1 MNTPPS
7 APPWQAAGTLGIPPL
22 TERLKSLRALR
33 AVAAHGSTAQAAQAM
48 HTSQPAVTRSIQELE
63 KFCGL
68 DLFSRA
74 TRGMVPTPI
83 GALLAGRTETLF
95 LHLDHGA
102 TEAIA
107 AAPAAARKP
116 TAMQRFASIVSP
128 SGLRSLIAIA
138 AAGSEST
145 AAALLGVTQPAVHAA
160 LQSLEQ
166 SLGVH
171 LFYKLAT
178 GTQLTPA
185 GEALLRRV
193 KLALAEIRAMEGDMA
208 AWRGEARGRIVIG
221 VLPLSVTVF
230 LPAALEAL
238 LHRHPHIQVQVVDGT
253 YESLVQQLLSADID
267 AIAGALRN
275 DAPAADIRQH
285 HLFDDDLVIVARAGH
300 PCLACEAPSL
310 RDLLQWEWV
319 MPLHD
324 TPADRVLRQLFRSQ
338 GLEPPAKSVEAN
350 SPMLTQAFVVQ
361 TGKLALASR
370 VQARA
375 ESVQGLLRIV
385 PLALPATMRRIGLAT
400 RAMGKP
406 SHDLQLFLD
415 ACNTATPAA

>member
-1 MNTPPS
+1 M
-7 APPWQAAGTLGIPPL
+7 LDIPPL
-22 TERLKSLRALR
+22 TERLKSLRVLL
-33 AVAAHGSTAQAAQAM
+33 AVAGHGSTAQAAQAI

-68 DLFSRA
+68 ELFSRA

-83 GALLAGRTETLF
+83 GARLAGRTETLF
-95 LHLDHGA
+95 LHRADGA
-102 TEAIA
+102 TEAVA
-107 AAPAAARKP
+107 AAPPAARKP
-116 TAMQRFASIVSP
+116 TATERVASTVSP

-185 GEALLRRV
+185 GEALLRRA
-193 KLALAEIRAMEGDMA
+193 KLALAEIRAMEGDLA
-208 AWRGEARGRIVIG
+208 ALQGEARGRIVIG
-221 VLPLSVTVF
+221 VLPLSVTNF
-230 LPAALEAL
+230 LPSALEAL

-267 AIAGALRN
+267 AIAGALRG
-275 DAPAADIRQH
+275 DAPAGDIRQH
-285 HLFDDDLVIVARAGH
+285 HLFDDDLVVVARADH

-310 RDLLQWEWV
+310 RDLLHWEWV
-319 MPLHD
+319 MPLPD
-324 TPADRVLRQLFRSQ
+324 TPADRALRQLFQ
-338 GLEPPAKSVEAN
+338 WHGLEPPRKSVRAS

-361 TGKLALASR
+361 TGRLALSSR
-370 VQARA
+370 VQAQA
-375 ESVQGLLRIV
+375 ESRQGPLRIV
-385 PLALPATMRRIGLAT
+385 PLVLSSTMRRIGVAT
-400 RAMGKP
+400 RAMGTP

-415 ACNTATPAA
+415 ACTAAISAA